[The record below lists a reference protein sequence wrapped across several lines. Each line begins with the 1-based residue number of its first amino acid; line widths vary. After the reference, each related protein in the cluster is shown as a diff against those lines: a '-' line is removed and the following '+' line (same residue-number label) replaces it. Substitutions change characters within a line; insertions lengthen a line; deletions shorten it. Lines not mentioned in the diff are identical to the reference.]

1 MVFILQTEV
10 RVYNTAIETP
20 APHTKQITSNWA
32 KGGDVSGDYNKALQ
46 ASEAIRATYSR
57 EKLNKSPSLVV
68 EYYQALIKLSDNGA
82 LTPKQACF
90 LIADTIDL
98 ESIRRNYDIESI
110 AIDAGLLEL
119 PDRHIDGDPAERWKL
134 LKIWIAEMPSNY
146 Y

>member
-1 MVFILQTEV
+1 VVFILQTEV
-10 RVYNTAIETP
+10 RVYNTAIEIA
-20 APHTKQITSNWA
+20 APHTIQITSTRA

-46 ASEAIRATYSR
+46 ASEAIRATYTR
-57 EKLNKSPSLVV
+57 KKLSKSPSLVV

>member
-1 MVFILQTEV
+1 
-10 RVYNTAIETP
+10 
-20 APHTKQITSNWA
+20 
-32 KGGDVSGDYNKALQ
+32 VSGDYNKALQ

>member
-1 MVFILQTEV
+1 
-10 RVYNTAIETP
+10 
-20 APHTKQITSNWA
+20 
-32 KGGDVSGDYNKALQ
+32 VSGDFNKALR
-46 ASEAIRATYSR
+46 ASEAIRATYTR
-57 EKLNKSPSLVV
+57 EKLSKSPTLVV
-68 EYYQALIKLSDNGA
+68 EYYQALIKLSDSGA

-90 LIADTIDL
+90 LIADTLDL

-119 PDRHIDGDPAERWKL
+119 PDRHIDGVPAERWEL

>member
-20 APHTKQITSNWA
+20 APHTKQITSTRA

-68 EYYQALIKLSDNGA
+68 EYYQALIKLSDSGA

-90 LIADTIDL
+90 LIADTLDL

-119 PDRHIDGDPAERWKL
+119 PDRHINGDPAERWEL

-146 Y
+146 